1 MAAPQRSISSV
12 FLRRKSPFRWSDF
25 GILHARRALRLL
37 LLRAPRQFARAR
49 LIEGARS
56 GHAIGQRATVMLMI
70 DLTDPSSDE
79 EVLKFEE
86 VGRGQRARFRPDASA
101 CGAWIAIGLI

>member
-1 MAAPQRSISSV
+1 M
-12 FLRRKSPFRWSDF
+12 
-25 GILHARRALRLL
+25 
-37 LLRAPRQFARAR
+37 
-49 LIEGARS
+49 
-56 GHAIGQRATVMLMI
+56 MLMI

-101 CGAWIAIGLI
+101 CGAWIAIGADLRLSSSA